1 MKSLDVKVAA
11 IIKSSIDEGWKGQTI
26 ESMTPR
32 GIE

>member
-11 IIKSSIDEGWKGQTI
+11 IIKNPIDEGWKGQTI
-26 ESMTPR
+26 ESMT